1 MIDLL
6 ITIGAVAQSTAPQRN
21 RRFDDSQDC
30 LTFLERQLEGFS
42 RLRLGQRRLEG
53 SAQSAPWRSL

>member
-6 ITIGAVAQSTAPQRN
+6 ITIGAVARSSAPRRN

-30 LTFLERQLEGFS
+30 LTFLERQVAGS
-42 RLRLGQRRLEG
+42 VRLLITRRCLKDYR
-53 SAQSAPWRSL
+53 QVAPWRSL